1 MAAAIY
7 MSAAKYLFA
16 AAIYSFCGP
25 QIKFKS
31 CLIFLDT
38 RFIWALR
45 MSCFLPNNVDQQFTL
60 RYAIYPVSISL
71 IRIYI
76 YVLLKYIYVI
86 RIWKKN
92 TWQSLIGPNLNR
104 IKYFE
109 EKIPKFQ
116 SPNAFFEPENF
127 VRQQLNE
134 SVIVEYFNNNVCIK
148 PIQTYYQNS
157 IWRSPDKYFFS
168 HMAPMDFRTFYH
180 KIHFYNS
187 HT

>member
-16 AAIYSFCGP
+16 AAIYSYCGP
-25 QIKFKS
+25 HIKFKS

-71 IRIYI
+71 IRIYM
-76 YVLLKYIYVI
+76 YVLLKYMYVV

-116 SPNAFFEPENF
+116 SPKAFFEPENF
-127 VRQQLNE
+127 VRQQLDV

-157 IWRSPDKYFFS
+157 IFFFS
-168 HMAPMDFRTFYH
+168 YGADGLPYFLPQNTFL
-180 KIHFYNS
+180 
-187 HT
+187 